1 MSSLLEMEP
10 YVDGA
15 IEQMCTR
22 LGGFADKSIAVNMA
36 FWMQAYA
43 FDVVGEL
50 AFGRAFGFLTSGQD
64 IGGQMANLKG
74 WLKKR
79 FACGMIPW
87 FFPIFM
93 SPVAALLSSSSSMEQ
108 ENQKK
113 RQQVSPPSHAL
124 GRY

>member
-1 MSSLLEMEP
+1 MEP

-15 IEQMCTR
+15 IEEMCTR
-22 LGGFADKSIAVNMA
+22 MGGFADKPIAVNMA

-64 IGGQMANLKG
+64 VGGQMANLKA
-74 WLKKR
+74 WLRKR
-79 FACGMIPW
+79 FACGMVPW

-93 SPVAALLSSSSSMEQ
+93 SPLVAVFSSSSSADQ
-108 ENQKK
+108 EDQKARLK
-113 RQQVSPPSHAL
+113 VSFFPAPM
-124 GRY
+124 Y